1 MKLKAKQILLMIFS
15 IILVLV
21 GIYIVVLVGS
31 PMGQLPPTE
40 HWGTLE
46 QEIVP
51 GSTFGTS
58 TMLPVFIIGAGVLAT
73 ICGALYICYSD
84 EK

>member
-1 MKLKAKQILLMIFS
+1 MIFS

-31 PMGQLPPTE
+31 PMGQLPP
-40 HWGTLE
+40 LE

-51 GSTFGTS
+51 GSTFGTA

>member
-1 MKLKAKQILLMIFS
+1 LIEKRGSEMKPMLLMIFS
-15 IILVLV
+15 LILVLV

-31 PMGQLPPTE
+31 
-40 HWGTLE
+40 
-46 QEIVP
+46 
-51 GSTFGTS
+51 TFGTA

>member
-1 MKLKAKQILLMIFS
+1 MKLKAKQTLLMIFS
-15 IILVLV
+15 LILVLAGLV
-21 GIYIVVLVGS
+21 LAGIYIVVLVGS
-31 PMGQLPPTE
+31 
-40 HWGTLE
+40 
-46 QEIVP
+46 
-51 GSTFGTS
+51 TFGTA

>member
-1 MKLKAKQILLMIFS
+1 MKPMLLMIFS
-15 IILVLV
+15 LILVLV

-31 PMGQLPPTE
+31 
-40 HWGTLE
+40 
-46 QEIVP
+46 
-51 GSTFGTS
+51 TFGTA

>member
-31 PMGQLPPTE
+31 
-40 HWGTLE
+40 
-46 QEIVP
+46 
-51 GSTFGTS
+51 TFGTA